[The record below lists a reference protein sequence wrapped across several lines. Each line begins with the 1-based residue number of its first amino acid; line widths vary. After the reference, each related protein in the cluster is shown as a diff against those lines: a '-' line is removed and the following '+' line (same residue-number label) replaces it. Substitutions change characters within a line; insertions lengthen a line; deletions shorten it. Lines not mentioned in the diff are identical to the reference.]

1 MEKKPILFQSACIF
15 SIAGSSIGFISM
27 MFATLFFDFVAS
39 KIELVTNV
47 TATDELSR
55 FYFASL
61 MAAFALSLAGAIQ
74 LYKLRRIGLYFYLSA
89 QIIILFLPVIWM
101 GSNAFSVTN
110 AVFTIIFSG
119 VYIYYFKIYSNDKS
133 AIVSR

>member
-27 MFATLFFDFVAS
+27 MFASLFFDFVAR
-39 KIELVTNV
+39 KIELFTNI

-61 MAAFALSLAGAIQ
+61 MAAFALSLAGVIK
-74 LYKLRRIGLYFYLSA
+74 LYNRQRTGLYFYLSA
-89 QIIILFLPVIWM
+89 QVIILFLPVFWM
-101 GSNAFSVTN
+101 DFNAFSFTN
-110 AVFTIIFSG
+110 AIFTLVFSG
-119 VYIYYFKIYSNDKS
+119 VYLFYFRILK
-133 AIVSR
+133 R

>member
-55 FYFASL
+55 FYLAYL
-61 MAAFALSLAGAIQ
+61 MAAFAL
-74 LYKLRRIGLYFYLSA
+74 
-89 QIIILFLPVIWM
+89 
-101 GSNAFSVTN
+101 
-110 AVFTIIFSG
+110 
-119 VYIYYFKIYSNDKS
+119 
-133 AIVSR
+133 